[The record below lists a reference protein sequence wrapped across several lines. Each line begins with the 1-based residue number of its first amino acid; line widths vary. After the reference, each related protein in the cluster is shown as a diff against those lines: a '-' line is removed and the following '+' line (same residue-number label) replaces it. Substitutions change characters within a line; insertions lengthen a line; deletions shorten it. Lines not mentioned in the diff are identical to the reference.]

1 MIEVN
6 VNPMEMPVGEDVC
19 KILYKV
25 DVKIFDVGAGA
36 RFGGSKVRWKTLWKT
51 FGIYESEP
59 VANFIADSIRNGKII
74 V

>member
-1 MIEVN
+1 MIEVI
-6 VNPMEMPVGEDVC
+6 VNPMEMPVGENVC
-19 KILYKV
+19 KNLYKV
-25 DVKIFDVGAGA
+25 DVKIFDMGAG
-36 RFGGSKVRWKTLWKT
+36 FGGNMIRWKT